1 MKPDELD
8 VWLSIAEVVALT
20 GENKSTVTRK
30 IAAGGYQG
38 RRVGGDGR
46 APWQVRLAS
55 LSEAT
60 QQAYASNLAR
70 ELRDEARSVLAAVEA
85 PDAAAD
91 QTLSEEDYRL
101 IWERYERQSE
111 TIKSRARHALDVVC
125 AFVKLQSQGMPVKL
139 IDAALQSQYGTSSAT
154 VWRYR
159 KAVEGHPRPHWE
171 ALLSPQYVGGG
182 KEAPF
187 SDEAYAWI
195 LARFLS
201 TSEPNAKSI
210 IRDARKLAEQQGWS
224 IPTNKTVL
232 RRLSKEPAWLTIAGR
247 QGGKA
252 LERSY
257 PTVDRDYSA
266 LRVHQRWQ
274 SDGRRADVFCR
285 WPDGS
290 TGRPFIVVWMDERSR
305 VVLSVKGYRDPC
317 LELTLSS
324 FRLAVQLS
332 GRVPE
337 SAKLDNGREYSAKAV
352 TGGQS
357 RRYRFKV
364 IPDEQTGAL
373 TRMGTL
379 VDWSPPGKGR
389 DKLIESFWNVIAE
402 QCDKSPDFEGAYC
415 GKDPVSK
422 PDNFDATRH
431 AVPLE
436 DYARKLADAC
446 DAYNRTEG
454 HRGHGMEYRSPL
466 QVYGDLLHESRAK
479 APDPAHLRQLLMGA
493 TVLKLDRND
502 ASLRLKIEG
511 YGVCRFDSP
520 ALRDLPLTTR
530 YNSRFQVYFDPENPN
545 TPVAVYDRKDQFICE
560 AEPLARIPVIET
572 GDRPA
577 STAHAKARGAYV
589 KKAKGAVKAIRN
601 AAPALL
607 PSLSDA
613 CLPPLPLSDGRSH
626 PVDIEAP
633 KAKPE
638 PSVPS
643 SISIPD
649 KCVDRITG
657 ATYHRKVVSIAEG
670 AQEEPKLPPRRNLM
684 PGWLDD
690 AKSA

>member
-1 MKPDELD
+1 MKSDELD
-8 VWLSIAEVVALT
+8 VWLPMAEVVALT
-20 GENKSTVTRK
+20 GENKSTATRK
-30 IAAGGYQG
+30 IAAGKYQG
-38 RRVGGDGR
+38 RRVSSDGR
-46 APWQVRLAS
+46 APWEVRLSS
-55 LSEAT
+55 LPEAT
-60 QQAYASNLAR
+60 QQAYASKRAR
-70 ELRDEARSVLAAVEA
+70 DLKDEARSALGVVEA

-91 QTLSEEDYRL
+91 EPLSEEDYRL
-101 IWERYERQSE
+101 VWERYERQSE
-111 TIKSRARHALDVVC
+111 TIKSRARLALDVVC
-125 AFVKLQSQGMPVKL
+125 AFVHLREKGMRVKL
-139 IDAALQSQYGTSSAT
+139 IDAALQSQYGTSPAT

-232 RRLSKEPAWLTIAGR
+232 RRLSNEPAWLTIAGR

-364 IPDEQTGAL
+364 SG
-373 TRMGTL
+373 
-379 VDWSPPGKGR
+379 
-389 DKLIESFWNVIAE
+389 
-402 QCDKSPDFEGAYC
+402 
-415 GKDPVSK
+415 
-422 PDNFDATRH
+422 
-431 AVPLE
+431 
-436 DYARKLADAC
+436 
-446 DAYNRTEG
+446 NR
-454 HRGHGMEYRSPL
+454 
-466 QVYGDLLHESRAK
+466 A
-479 APDPAHLRQLLMGA
+479 A
-493 TVLKLDRND
+493 
-502 ASLRLKIEG
+502 
-511 YGVCRFDSP
+511 F
-520 ALRDLPLTTR
+520 LPT
-530 YNSRFQVYFDPENPN
+530 SS
-545 TPVAVYDRKDQFICE
+545 AG
-560 AEPLARIPVIET
+560 
-572 GDRPA
+572 GDRIEADWPRSVA
-577 STAHAKARGAYV
+577 STALG
-589 KKAKGAVKAIRN
+589 
-601 AAPALL
+601 
-607 PSLSDA
+607 
-613 CLPPLPLSDGRSH
+613 
-626 PVDIEAP
+626 
-633 KAKPE
+633 
-638 PSVPS
+638 
-643 SISIPD
+643 
-649 KCVDRITG
+649 
-657 ATYHRKVVSIAEG
+657 
-670 AQEEPKLPPRRNLM
+670 
-684 PGWLDD
+684 
-690 AKSA
+690 

>member
-1 MKPDELD
+1 MKSDELD
-8 VWLSIAEVVALT
+8 VWLPMAEVVALT
-20 GENKSTVTRK
+20 GENKSTAARK
-30 IAAGGYQG
+30 IAAGKYHG
-38 RRVGGDGR
+38 RRVNSDGR
-46 APWQVRLAS
+46 APWEVRLSS
-55 LSEAT
+55 LPEAT
-60 QQAYASNLAR
+60 QQAYAAKRAR
-70 ELRDEARSVLAAVEA
+70 DLKDEARSALGVVEA

-91 QTLSEEDYRL
+91 EPLSEEDYRL

-111 TIKSRARHALDVVC
+111 TIKSRARLALQVVC
-125 AFVKLQSQGMPVKL
+125 AFVRLRGEGMPVKL
-139 IDAALQSQYGTSSAT
+139 IDAALQTQYGTSPAT

-159 KAVEGHPRPHWE
+159 KVVEGHPRPHWE

-187 SDEAYAWI
+187 SDDAYAWI

-210 IRDARKLAEQQGWS
+210 IRDARKLAEKAGWS

-232 RRLSKEPAWLTIAGR
+232 RRLSSEPAWLTIAGR

-257 PTVDRDYSA
+257 PTVDRDYSV

-290 TGRPFIVVWMDERSR
+290 IGRPFIVVWMDERSR
-305 VVLSVKGYRDPC
+305 VVLSVRGYRAPC
-317 LELTLSS
+317 LELTLAS

-337 SAKLDNGREYSAKAV
+337 RAKLDNGMEYSAKAV

-373 TRMGTL
+373 TRMGTV

-415 GKDPVSK
+415 GKNPVSK
-422 PDNFDATRH
+422 PDNFDARRH

-466 QVYGDLLHESRAK
+466 QAYADLLPESKAK

-493 TVLKLDRND
+493 TVLKLDRDD

-520 ALRDLPLTTR
+520 VLRDLPLSTR
-530 YNSRFQVYFDPENPN
+530 YNKRFQVYFDPENPN

-560 AEPLARIPVIET
+560 AAPLARIPVIET
-572 GDRPA
+572 DDRPA

-601 AAPALL
+601 AAPSLL
-607 PSLSDA
+607 PLLSDA
-613 CLPPLPLSDGRSH
+613 SLPPLPMSDGRSH
-626 PVDIEAP
+626 LVEIEAP
-633 KAKPE
+633 KARPE
-638 PSVPS
+638 TLSASPQR
-643 SISIPD
+643 IPD
-649 KCVDRITG
+649 ICVDTVTG
-657 ATYHRKVVSIAEG
+657 QTYHRKVVSLTG
-670 AQEEPKLPPRRNLM
+670 DAQDEEKVPPRRNRM
-684 PGWLDD
+684 PDWFDD